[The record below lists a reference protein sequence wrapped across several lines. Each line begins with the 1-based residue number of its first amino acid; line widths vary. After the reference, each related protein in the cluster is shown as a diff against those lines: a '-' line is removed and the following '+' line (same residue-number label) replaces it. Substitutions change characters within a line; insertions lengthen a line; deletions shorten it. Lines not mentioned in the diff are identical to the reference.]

1 MDPTGVVSV
10 IVAGS
15 EADNRS
21 RISALIRDHPR
32 VSVTE
37 TVATAREAVQS
48 ARGRAERPVILLDLE
63 GIDNASAAARE
74 CAVAFPVVVVAA
86 SNDDPQI
93 SDVLRAGAAA
103 CLVSNSLTSQ
113 QVVEAVTKAAT
124 GDSYLAPS
132 IITRLFEE
140 FRRTP
145 KKVEGPGGELTERER
160 EVMGLVAQGLRNR
173 QIAAALSLSEKTVKN
188 HINHIY
194 RKLQVRDRDDAVA
207 HWGRQA

>member
-1 MDPTGVVSV
+1 M

-15 EADNRS
+15 EADNRL
-21 RISALIRDHPR
+21 RISALMRDHPR

-37 TVATAREAVQS
+37 TVATARDAVDS
-48 ARGRAERPVILLDLE
+48 ARGSAARPVIVLDLE
-63 GIDNASAAARE
+63 GIENPQAAARE
-74 CAVAFPVVVVAA
+74 CAIAFPVVVVAA
-86 SNDDPQI
+86 SNDGPQI

-103 CLVSNSLTSQ
+103 CLVTTSMTSQ
-113 QVVEAVTKAAT
+113 QVVEAVTKAAA
-124 GDSYLAPS
+124 GDSYLAPA

-145 KKVEGPGGELTERER
+145 RKVEGPGGKLTERER
-160 EVMGLVAQGLRNR
+160 EIMELVAQGLRNR
-173 QIAAALSLSEKTVKN
+173 QIAAALFLSEKTVKN

-194 RKLQVRDRDDAVA
+194 RKLGVQDRDEAVA